1 MTELPFCLTDTMA
14 VVFIFWVIRS
24 CCVWWALWAFNLWGG
39 FSSKCIPKSTAKCA
53 AQYIIL
59 LHLTD
64 CHLKQNFFRQE
75 GKNANNIIQEHRGG
89 IIVQLFLERNCET
102 GLEKGTVIFL
112 GRLIWELYFFLFYF
126 FISEFGT
133 KMVQVIT
140 LPEAREDGNYQ
151 WRIHYLF
158 SYKKAKEWKRKF
170 MLSVGKSSG
179 ECLIC
184 TS

>member
-1 MTELPFCLTDTMA
+1 MA

-64 CHLKQNFFRQE
+64 CHLKQNIFRQE
-75 GKNANNIIQEHRGG
+75 GKNANNIIQEHQRGNNCAVVSWEELWNG
-89 IIVQLFLERNCET
+89 AGERNCYFPRKVD
-102 GLEKGTVIFL
+102 LRVIFFSVL
-112 GRLIWELYFFLFYF
+112 F
-126 FISEFGT
+126 FISEFGI